1 MATTPKID
9 TYANVTAQG
18 GNPFTN
24 ATNVDRY
31 GASADYY
38 HNYISAFYSQT
49 PVINDFE
56 KLTLQI
62 ALVFEE
68 NSEIWTALKKTIP
81 VGIEPRSTYNET
93 ETIAHTGTDTTTNG
107 GTTTDKRNTF
117 DNATLRTVGE
127 IGLSNSGG
135 ITYGHTITTTK
146 TKFDGSPFDQIEK
159 FRKTADFNLT
169 EIIIKTVIRA
179 ITHHIYIPPKPS
191 NELDG
196 N

>member
-9 TYANVTAQG
+9 TYANVTARG

-24 ATNVDRY
+24 ATNVDQY

-38 HNYISAFYSQT
+38 HNYVTAFYSQT
-49 PVINDFE
+49 PVINNFE
-56 KLTLQI
+56 KLQLQI

-68 NSEIWTALKKTIP
+68 NKEIWTALKKTIP

-127 IGLSNSGG
+127 IGSSNSGG

-159 FRKTADFNLT
+159 FRKTADFNLAD
-169 EIIIKTVIRA
+169 IIIKTVIRA

-191 NELDG
+191 ND
-196 N
+196 